1 MKKYTFPFFP
11 FTSKKLLKLFTIS
24 RRLGLLRFFSF
35 LSAIYGSN
43 PSEVG
48 DLKPHLCFFFL
59 VIRSGVPSSYYW
71 LCFCLDAQ
79 RQNCL
84 ASAASL
90 ERRRTYYYLPFFF
103 LVLRCKRLRG
113 AVPTS
118 TRPGS
123 TAMCGYDTLVFFFC
137 HTLVY
142 ARALRIIQKNNCE
155 QRSYV
160 RGERRRKE
168 RGTFHAL
175 PLSFSKLFFSP
186 FFQVVFFSTLFLF
199 FFESRLYII
208 IKAAFRTLH
217 VVFSF
222 NSALD

>member
-11 FTSKKLLKLFTIS
+11 FTSKKLLKLFSTTS
-24 RRLGLLRFFSF
+24 RRLGASSFFFSF

-48 DLKPHLCFFFL
+48 DLKPHLFFFFCFL

-71 LCFCLDAQ
+71 LCFCFDAQ

-90 ERRRTYYYLPFFF
+90 EKRRTYYYLPFFFF

-113 AVPTS
+113 AASTS
-118 TRPGS
+118 TRPSS
-123 TAMCGYDTLVFFFC
+123 TAVCGYDILGFFFC

-155 QRSYV
+155 QKSYV

-168 RGTFHAL
+168 RGTFRAL
-175 PLSFSKLFFSP
+175 PLSFSKLFFSSPP
-186 FFQVVFFSTLFLF
+186 FFSGRCFFLS
-199 FFESRLYII
+199 
-208 IKAAFRTLH
+208 AF
-217 VVFSF
+217 
-222 NSALD
+222 